1 MRVILTSLSK
11 SLQKGKRSAKTA
23 FFLHAGSFLH
33 EMRFLRFF
41 RVCVRG
47 RFCAVKRT
55 DKSKT
60 FATFGKGAGCCVG
73 GRRYGRMIEA
83 RGKARE
89 TRGAFRRAR
98 RAGVFSDAD
107 DRSAGRFFFIIGM
120 ADAASCPCGSD
131 EMLPFTSR
139 AVEVKS
145 GRCGEILV
153 ERGNGGET
161 FAKFETV
168 GRRFRQAGLNGA
180 ARMPAVC
187 VCAR

>member
-73 GRRYGRMIEA
+73 AGGT
-83 RGKARE
+83 G
-89 TRGAFRRAR
+89 
-98 RAGVFSDAD
+98 GVF
-107 DRSAGRFFFIIGM
+107 GK
-120 ADAASCPCGSD
+120 
-131 EMLPFTSR
+131 R
-139 AVEVKS
+139 A
-145 GRCGEILV
+145 I
-153 ERGNGGET
+153 
-161 FAKFETV
+161 
-168 GRRFRQAGLNGA
+168 GA
-180 ARMPAVC
+180 ARVPAVC
-187 VCAR
+187 VCACRKICKKCFFYVFFVRIINLCFVYLFALGYKNIGIGVLKCVNLC